1 MTMCLEEVAH
11 FKVDGRED
19 LVTLRLGEIEAK
31 RPPMV
36 GLATLKFA
44 AVPIAKLEDV

>member
-11 FKVDGRED
+11 FKVDGRD
-19 LVTLRLGEIEAK
+19 LVTLGLGEIEAK